1 MILWAKEISPKRN
14 EERRS
19 ELLKYMLD
27 TDTCIFTIK
36 RRPVHVKRLFNAHI
50 GQLCISSV
58 TWGELVYGAE
68 NSEQVQR
75 NLLDIEGFAARLEV
89 LPFDAHAARQF
100 GQLRAELSNAGRT
113 IGAYDM
119 MIAGHA
125 RSLGLIVV
133 SNNVREFSRVSG
145 IRLENWLEN
154 N

>member
-1 MILWAKEISPKRN
+1 
-14 EERRS
+14 
-19 ELLKYMLD
+19 
-27 TDTCIFTIK
+27 
-36 RRPVHVKRLFNAHI
+36 KRLFNAHI

-89 LPFDAHAARQF
+89 LSFDAHAARQF
-100 GQLRAELSNAGRT
+100 GQISAELLRAGMT

-154 N
+154 I